1 METRRR
7 FVSIICNRAERKV
20 LFALVAFFNKT
31 RHQAGVL
38 LHDGLL
44 VERAESVLPSWVP
57 GAHSLAQSFSLPSS
71 ILRDAE
77 TFVMRETGFWVTL
90 AEKSL
95 KPTEADW
102 EFYNGSKSLNK
113 IKGDLQKSCKMLSR
127 VAKAQKLK
135 RMNGFVY
142 RPHDRIPGVFLQR
155 FHQCGASRIAMFQ
168 RQRYEVFGYVVQDQ
182 E

>member
-1 METRRR
+1 
-7 FVSIICNRAERKV
+7 
-20 LFALVAFFNKT
+20 
-31 RHQAGVL
+31 
-38 LHDGLL
+38 
-44 VERAESVLPSWVP
+44 
-57 GAHSLAQSFSLPSS
+57 
-71 ILRDAE
+71 
-77 TFVMRETGFWVTL
+77 MRETGFWVTL

-142 RPHDRIPGVFLQR
+142 RPHDRIPGVFLQSDDCDD
-155 FHQCGASRIAMFQ
+155 FINAALVESQCFKGSDMKSLATWLRPRVIQ
-168 RQRYEVFGYVVQDQ
+168 RETLG